1 MIEVTPSAN
10 THLSTIV
17 TSQPDCKGVLLSV
30 RGGGCAGFSY
40 EWSLI
45 EPSTDKEECE
55 TVELEK
61 GTLYIDP
68 LAVMYVLGSIVDYSK
83 DVFGSVLKI
92 DNPNVQSQCGCGESF
107 SL

>member
-1 MIEVTPSAN
+1 M
-10 THLSTIV
+10 
-17 TSQPDCKGVLLSV
+17 
-30 RGGGCAGFSY
+30 
-40 EWSLI
+40 I

-68 LAVMYVLGSIVDYSK
+68 LAVMYILGSIVDYSK